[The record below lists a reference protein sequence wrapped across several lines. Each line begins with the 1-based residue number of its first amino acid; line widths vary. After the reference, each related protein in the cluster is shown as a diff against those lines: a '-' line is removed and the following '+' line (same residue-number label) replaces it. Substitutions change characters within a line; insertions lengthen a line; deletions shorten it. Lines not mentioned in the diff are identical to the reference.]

1 MGLQRRGLTM
11 QIQKMIR
18 RTALILILAN
28 GAVGALAGTK
38 VHAAAAV
45 DAGTSYCAQTG
56 GILQMRQAVY
66 GTNNAPADWLPLAT
80 TQEFCVYKGSDDS
93 TINLA
98 VATLQATKPTLAAL
112 AYYAQVPWNGVGNGN
127 PASFY
132 CTQLGGA
139 EIGATSAGGGAWVA
153 TSNPDRELETCVFP
167 DNSTI
172 DSWGLL
178 YHSNNIIRGIDL
190 STVLKYPNPYTRK

>member
-1 MGLQRRGLTM
+1 M
-11 QIQKMIR
+11 QTQKI
-18 RTALILILAN
+18 
-28 GAVGALAGTK
+28 VFQ
-38 VHAAAAV
+38 AAAIMLIAATAAGARAATVV
-45 DAGTSYCAQTG
+45 DAPPTAADAATSYCAQTG
-56 GILQMRQAVY
+56 GILQMRQAIY
-66 GTNNAPADWLPLAT
+66 GTNNPPADWLPLAT
-80 TQEFCVYKGSDDS
+80 TQEFCVYTAADTS
-93 TINLA
+93 TINLS

-178 YHSNNIIRGIDL
+178 YHSNDIIRGIDL
-190 STVLKYPNPYTRK
+190 TSVLKYPNPYATK

>member
-1 MGLQRRGLTM
+1 M
-11 QIQKMIR
+11 QIRKIIC
-18 RTALILILAN
+18 RTFTIILVVMTAA
-28 GAVGALAGTK
+28 GARAGTA
-38 VHAAAAV
+38 VDHAASATIAA
-45 DAGTSYCAQTG
+45 TSYCAQTG
-56 GILQMRQAVY
+56 GLLQIRQAVY
-66 GTNNAPADWLPLAT
+66 GTNNAPSDWLPLAT
-80 TQEFCVYKGSDDS
+80 TQEFCVYTAADTS
-93 TINLA
+93 TINLS

-112 AYYAQVPWNGVGNGN
+112 AYYAQLPWNGVGNGN

-178 YHSNNIIRGIDL
+178 YHSNDIIRGIDL
-190 STVLKYPNPYTRK
+190 TTVLKYPNPYATK

>member
-28 GAVGALAGTK
+28 AAVGALAGTK
-38 VHAAAAV
+38 VHAAAV

>member
-1 MGLQRRGLTM
+1 M
-11 QIQKMIR
+11 
-18 RTALILILAN
+18 
-28 GAVGALAGTK
+28 LAGT
-38 VHAAAAV
+38 AAQV
-45 DAGTSYCAQTG
+45 QAGTAVAPASATTNAGSSYCAQTG
-56 GILQMRQAVY
+56 GVLQMRQAVY
-66 GTNNAPADWLPLAT
+66 GTNNPPADWVPLAT
-80 TQEFCVYKGSDDS
+80 TEEFCVYKAADTS
-93 TINLA
+93 TINLS

-139 EIGATSAGGGAWVA
+139 EIGATSFSGGAWVA

-178 YHSNNIIRGIDL
+178 YHANNIIRGIDL
-190 STVLKYPNPYTRK
+190 TTVLKFPNPYVTK